1 MRMALTVA
9 PLPAFGARPVNYHAV
24 GAHLE
29 AVADVG
35 KTAQIQRASLELR
48 DVPTSL
54 ALEVVVMVKHYF
66 ICSIARELGSV
77 YWGLISEDGANS

>member
-1 MRMALTVA
+1 MALTVA
-9 PLPAFGARPVNYHAV
+9 PLPAFRARPVNYRAV

-35 KTAQIQRASLELR
+35 KTAQFQRASLELR